1 MDMTRE
7 ELDAKL
13 EALEA
18 CSDSKFERMF
28 AQMQTAHADLRI
40 ELRESHAELSAKID
54 ALAARSVDKV
64 TAVGMLIGAIA
75 LVFAMISFGGD
86 QFVVGREVGVAI
98 AALEARVDRL
108 QSNPPS
114 PAAAP
119 APSSPAANPKAASDR
134 K

>member
-18 CSDSKFERMF
+18 RSDAKFERMY
-28 AQMQTAHADLRI
+28 AQMQTAHADFRI
-40 ELRESHAELSAKID
+40 EMREVHAGLSAKID
-54 ALAARSVDKV
+54 ALAARSVDKI

-86 QFVVGREVGVAI
+86 QFVAGREVGVAI

-108 QSNPPS
+108 QANQSAPPTPTKPNS
-114 PAAAP
+114 RP
-119 APSSPAANPKAASDR
+119 
-134 K
+134 

>member
-1 MDMTRE
+1 MTRE

-18 CSDSKFERMF
+18 RSDAKFERMF
-28 AQMQTAHADLRI
+28 AHLQTSHADLRS
-40 ELRESHAELSAKID
+40 ELRAELQTSFSELSAKID

-75 LVFAMISFGGD
+75 LIFSMIAFGGD
-86 QFVVGREVGVAI
+86 QFGAGREVGVAI
-98 AALEARVDRL
+98 AALDAKIDRL
-108 QSNPPS
+108 QANPS
-114 PAAAP
+114 SSAVTP
-119 APSSPAANPKAASDR
+119 APTTAPKAVDAR